1 MLPYWNGDASLAGAI
16 PDAVD
21 VEFRVRSTARLFGA
35 RWREWTLGFYVT
47 ALVLWAV
54 AAALAGSFILT
65 AAALGVIGATLIWRT
80 VADVDDAKTA
90 TALNAFKANALIGL
104 AVAGAFALA
113 GVWRVMG
120 SLAGAP

>member
-1 MLPYWNGDASLAGAI
+1 MLDELASAPRALARRTLDPA
-16 PDAVD
+16 ALAETVD
-21 VEFRVRSTARLFGA
+21 ARLHEA
-35 RWREWTLGFYVT
+35 
-47 ALVLWAV
+47 
-54 AAALAGSFILT
+54 AAALAGSFLLT